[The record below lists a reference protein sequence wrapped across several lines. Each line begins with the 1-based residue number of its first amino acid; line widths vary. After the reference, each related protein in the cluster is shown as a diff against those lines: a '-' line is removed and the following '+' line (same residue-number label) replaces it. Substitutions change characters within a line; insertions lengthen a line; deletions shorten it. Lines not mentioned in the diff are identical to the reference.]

1 MKPIVRKFFFLASL
15 LCFVAILSA
24 FVATAG
30 NHRFAEENNQSELSE
45 IEECEALRE
54 KEERRNSRKDE
65 PRSLCQTTIKTS
77 SSPLFLNVNRLEQCS
92 TERNNLNGFGG
103 FLLT

>member
-1 MKPIVRKFFFLASL
+1 MQPFVREFFCFASL

-24 FVATAG
+24 FVATTG
-30 NHRFAEENNQSELSE
+30 NHRFAEESNPSELTE

-77 SSPLFLNVNRLEQCS
+77 SSSLFLDDNRLEHRS
-92 TERNNLNGFGG
+92 TARNNLNGFGG
-103 FLLT
+103 FLQT